1 MDTPGKR
8 LSSYRADIDGLRSI
22 AVLSVVLHHLSGE
35 LLPGGFVGVDIFF
48 VISGFLITSQIY
60 KEIDE
65 QSFSIQQ
72 FYKRRINRILPALS
86 VVIAITLCAG
96 FVLLSPS
103 DLVLLA
109 KSALASFF
117 GLSNLFFW
125 RDYGNYFASN
135 SAEAPLL
142 HTWSLGVEEQFY
154 FIWPLLLLLL
164 VKLFN
169 RRILVVLAILLLG
182 AFVVSDVG
190 TRIAISASYYLLPTR
205 FFELMVGGFLALL
218 CMRYQPRTSLQS
230 GIFFATGL
238 VLILG
243 SMMYID
249 RNSTFPGINA
259 LWPCIGSALLI
270 WSGQHQCWMHKALT
284 NRPMVFTGLISYSLY
299 LWHWPLIAFL
309 NYLDIQINLATGAG
323 VLVGAFLLAWLSW
336 RCVEVPARRQG
347 VNISTGKVVVSR
359 LLIPAT
365 ALLVVNAAVA
375 YTAGFPQR
383 FDPQVSSLEA
393 YLSSKPNELRGS
405 CHVPTTLYDTLPNEK
420 CRLGAFKTE
429 LDGILIGDSFAN
441 HFTGMLDVIA
451 KHSGIA
457 LMDYTMDGCPPIE
470 GYDTGKI
477 PSYAK
482 RCKLRNEM
490 TFAHLEEQK
499 YSHVILAA
507 NWPKTHETGPLLAN
521 SIKRILA
528 TGAKLT
534 IVLNNEIIENAPSCT
549 IRSIMYHRNHACHQR
564 PQGRAPYFETLR
576 TQYPTVNYIDPNLII
591 CRNNSCNPVLSGTLL
606 YRDSAHLTD
615 IGSRLLGE
623 RLVSAGIRMEKINN
637 TIQ

>member
-1 MDTPGKR
+1 MN
-8 LSSYRADIDGLRSI
+8 
-22 AVLSVVLHHLSGE
+22 GE

-60 KEIDE
+60 KEVNE

-72 FYKRRINRILPALS
+72 FYKRRINRIVPALA
-86 VVIAITLCAG
+86 VVIAVTLCAG
-96 FVLLSPS
+96 FVLHSPS

-109 KSALASFF
+109 KSALASIF

-125 RDYGNYFASN
+125 REYGNYFASN

-154 FIWPLLLLLL
+154 FIWPLLLILLVRWFKRRTLGAVAVLLL
-164 VKLFN
+164 C
-169 RRILVVLAILLLG
+169 
-182 AFVVSDVG
+182 AFAASEAG
-190 TRIAISASYYLLPTR
+190 TRIALSASYYLLPTR
-205 FFELMVGGFLALL
+205 FFELLMGGFLAL
-218 CMRYQPRTSLQS
+218 MSTRYQPRTSLRS
-230 GIFFATGL
+230 GIFFIAGL
-238 VLILG
+238 ALILA
-243 SMMYID
+243 SLIFINRD
-249 RNSTFPGINA
+249 STFPGINA
-259 LWPCIGSALLI
+259 LWPCLGSALLI

-309 NYLDIQINLATGAG
+309 NYLDVQINLSWGAG

-336 RCVEVPARRQG
+336 RFVEVPARRQG
-347 VNISTGKVVVSR
+347 VNFSTGNVVVRR

-365 ALLVVNAAVA
+365 ALLVVTAAVA

-393 YLSSKPNELRGS
+393 YLSSKPNELRSS

-420 CRLGAFKTE
+420 CRLGALKTE

-470 GYDTGKI
+470 GHDTGKI

-490 TFAHLEEQK
+490 TFAHLEKQK
-499 YSHVILAA
+499 YRHVILAA

-534 IVLNNEIIENAPSCT
+534 IVLNNEIIGNAPSCT
-549 IRSIMYHRNHACHQR
+549 VRNIMYHRTHTCTQQ
-564 PQGRAPYFETLR
+564 PQGRAPYFETLI
-576 TQYPTVNYIDPNLII
+576 TKFPTVNYIDPNLII

-606 YRDSAHLTD
+606 YRDSAHLND
-615 IGSRLLGE
+615 LGSRLLGE
-623 RLVSAGIRMEKINN
+623 RLVSAGIRIKQIDSA
-637 TIQ
+637 IQ